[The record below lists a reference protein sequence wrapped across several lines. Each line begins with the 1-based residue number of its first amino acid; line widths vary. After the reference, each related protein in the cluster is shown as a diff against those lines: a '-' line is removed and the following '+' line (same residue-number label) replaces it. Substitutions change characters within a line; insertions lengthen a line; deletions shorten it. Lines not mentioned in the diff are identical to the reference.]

1 MNSRE
6 RLLSALSHSQPDR
19 VPRNFWAEPPTW
31 NRIFDFVG
39 HTDKEKILTQLDI
52 DIRILD
58 VPGPVDMELGGG
70 VYRNFWGEQFTYRQT
85 DWGPMREDI
94 HGALHQAETF
104 ADLEAFDWPSPD
116 QFDYTALPQQVKR
129 FSECGLL
136 YGFADI
142 WERPALLR
150 GLENMF
156 IDMCERP
163 DWVHFLARKFTD
175 FYIEDYTRAAETT
188 NGRID
193 MFLLISDLGSQ
204 KGPLIS
210 KKMFRE
216 FIAPYIREMCDCI
229 HGLGAKVLYHSCGS
243 IRTFISELIECGIDV
258 LDPIQPLPGMEPE
271 LLKAEFGDRLAFH
284 GGIDIQKILPLG
296 TPQEVQRESHKYGEI
311 LGNGGGYILCPA
323 HLFQPDIPPENVF
336 AMYNLY

>member
-6 RLLSALSHSQPDR
+6 RLLTSLSGSQPDR

-31 NRIFDFVG
+31 NRIFNSVG
-39 HTDKEKILTQLDI
+39 YSDKETILKQLDI

-58 VPGPVDMELGGG
+58 VPGPADKELGNG
-70 VYRNFWGEQFTYRQT
+70 VYRNYWGEQFTYRQAE
-85 DWGPMREDI
+85 WGPMREDVQ
-94 HGALHQAETF
+94 GALHTAKTLS
-104 ADLEAFDWPSPD
+104 DLEAFDWPSPD
-116 QFDYTALPQQVKR
+116 QFDYSGLPQQIER
-129 FSECGLL
+129 FDDYGLL

-142 WERPALLR
+142 WERPALVR

-188 NGRID
+188 SGRID

-210 KKMFRE
+210 KKMFRQ
-216 FIAPYIREMCDCI
+216 FVAPYIREMCDCI
-229 HGLGAKVLYHSCGS
+229 HNLGAKALYHSCGS
-243 IRTFISELIECGIDV
+243 IRPFISELIECGIDI

-271 LLKAEFGDRLAFH
+271 QLKAEFGDRLAFH

-296 TPQEVQRESHKYGEI
+296 TTEEVRREAHRYSEI
-311 LGNGGGYILCPA
+311 LGQDGGYILCPA

-336 AMYNLY
+336 AMYS